1 MHSFR
6 PSEATSGLARV
17 ALRRSGVDWQS
28 RIDPNPGFAD
38 ARGVL
43 DVAPYALAILATF
56 VVNLPFGYWRASMRK
71 FSPAWF
77 VAIHAPVPLVIGLR
91 FALGLPFRWSA
102 VPLFVAAYFAGQF
115 VGSRWRLRRLAAGA
129 PTHPAD

>member
-1 MHSFR
+1 M
-6 PSEATSGLARV
+6 PDLA
-17 ALRRSGVDWQS
+17 LY
-28 RIDPNPGFAD
+28 
-38 ARGVL
+38 VL
-43 DVAPYALAILATF
+43 AFVATF
-56 VVNLPFGYWRASMRK
+56 VVNLPFGYWRAGLRK

-115 VGSRWRLRRLAAGA
+115 VGSRWRSRGERN
-129 PTHPAD
+129 H